1 MRSIMLAAV
10 TALAPLAA
18 FAAPPAAPTAKTA
31 PAAKTKTPEK
41 KISDK
46 DLLYLVG
53 TSVGHGLSTL
63 HLTRAELAEV
73 EKGLTDQLFA
83 KPRIDVDKV
92 GQQQFREQITALQS
106 SRSEKWNDAFLAKQ
120 AKAKGV
126 KKLDKG
132 ILYTSTKEGT
142 GKQPAATDRVKVN
155 YRGTLPDGTEFDSS
169 FKRNEPATFPLNQVI
184 PCWTVGVGQ
193 MKVGGK
199 AKLVCPPDA
208 AYGKS
213 GRPGIPPNSPLM
225 FDVELLEIL
234 PPAPAAPATPAPKPG
249 K

>member
-10 TALAPLAA
+10 TALAPLASL
-18 FAAPPAAPTAKTA
+18 AAPPPAAPAKAA
-31 PAAKTKTPEK
+31 PAPKAPEK

-73 EKGLTDQLFA
+73 EKGLADQLFA
-83 KPRIDVDKV
+83 KPRLDVDKV
-92 GQQQFREQITALQS
+92 GQQAFREQITAFQTG
-106 SRSEKWNDAFLAKQ
+106 RSEKWNETFLAKE

-132 ILYTSTKEGT
+132 ILYTSTHEGT
-142 GKQPAATDRVKVN
+142 GKQPQATDRVKVN

-184 PCWTVGVGQ
+184 PCWTVGVAQ

-213 GRPGIPPNSPLM
+213 GRPGIPPNSPLL
-225 FDVELLEIL
+225 FDVELLEVL
-234 PPAPAAPATPAPKPG
+234 PPAPPPAAPTPAPQPG

>member
-1 MRSIMLAAV
+1 MRSFVLAAV
-10 TALAPLAA
+10 TALAPLAT
-18 FAAPPAAPTAKTA
+18 FAAPAQAPKAQKSEA
-31 PAAKTKTPEK
+31 PKQAEAK

-53 TSVGHGLSTL
+53 TSVGHGLSSL
-63 HLTRAELAEV
+63 HLSRAELREV

-83 KPRIDVDKV
+83 KPRVDLDKV
-92 GQQQFREQITALQS
+92 GQDAFREQITALQTE
-106 SRSEKWNDAFLAKQ
+106 RSGKFNQGFLANA

-132 ILYTSTKEGT
+132 VLYTSVKEGS

-155 YRGTLPDGTEFDSS
+155 YRGTLTDGTEFDSS
-169 FKRNEPATFPLNQVI
+169 YKRHEPATFPLNQVI
-184 PCWTVGVGQ
+184 PCWTEGVAQ

-213 GRPGIPPNSPLM
+213 GRPGIPPNSPLL
-225 FDVELLEIL
+225 FDVELLEVL
-234 PPAPAAPATPAPKPG
+234 PPAPTPAPPQPQPG